1 MKKKKTKKK
10 QQKNPKKQNK
20 TKIFTNKPVCLRL
33 SVLEISK
40 TVMFEFWMISGNQDV
55 EKKQNYVTWI
65 QTSL

>member
-1 MKKKKTKKK
+1 MKKNNKKKK
-10 QQKNPKKQNK
+10 QQKKPKKQNK
-20 TKIFTNKPVCLRL
+20 TKIFTNKPDCLRL

>member
-1 MKKKKTKKK
+1 MKKNKT
-10 QQKNPKKQNK
+10 KKQNK
-20 TKIFTNKPVCLRL
+20 TKILTNKPVCLRL